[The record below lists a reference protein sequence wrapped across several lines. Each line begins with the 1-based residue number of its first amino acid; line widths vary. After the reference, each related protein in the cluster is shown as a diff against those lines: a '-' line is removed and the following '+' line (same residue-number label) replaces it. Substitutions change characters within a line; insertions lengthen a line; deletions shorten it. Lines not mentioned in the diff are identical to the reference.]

1 MTRPLFRAALAAALT
16 ALAAC
21 GGGSGGGGGG
31 GGGGQSGVGDGL
43 TVTPAA
49 IGFAAVRSAPV
60 PNSQVVSITLTR
72 DDITNL
78 VGGYVPGSPFPSWFY
93 VDTPVG
99 AGRYW
104 TIRLHIASTLL
115 GPGTYTTTLRIAATV
130 GSTVV
135 GWRDVQVSF
144 VVRAFGVTPTALPA
158 TKVLG
163 SSYGAAMPYPD
174 VEVDAPT
181 GTAWTAS
188 TSDEWVTLARTTGTG
203 SYGGIRV
210 NVDASTKPLGTYLAT
225 ATFSSAL
232 GTDTATVTLTVSPP
246 KLTVLDPDGAT
257 TLVLSGASGHDLTTK
272 TLQVSLDTGTNAHP
286 WTAST
291 AYDWIELVTTSG
303 SASMTPGALKVR
315 ASAAAAA
322 WPVGTYSGTIE
333 LRATIEAG
341 TARETVVT
349 KTVPVRLT
357 LDDLRILVDRQGVG
371 LVSMPGYS
379 SLTRSL
385 RVRTNRGV
393 AESWIAT
400 ATSDGNWLGVASDHG
415 TTADPLVLTADP
427 TGLATDTVH
436 VGTVTVSS
444 PDVGNVETVRVGLW
458 VGSVD
463 PAAVASVA
471 FTQWNTDDPSLV
483 ADPVA
488 PHVYVHGHQPSEIEI
503 WNVHTRTKVGTIQV
517 PNADLGSMTV
527 SGDGRR
533 LFAVDRAPT
542 PRRVVPIDLDPV
554 SVGSAWTIPQ
564 LNGPRILWTRA
575 NGVPVLLAV
584 AANNPGSAHDPE
596 TGTAWSGATFATSTT
611 SETILA
617 ASADG
622 TRFCAL
628 ETPLLV
634 TGAGLDLECHLLDAS
649 ISGGTTRSVV
659 VGPNR
664 LPPSG
669 YGYGYGFD
677 VALSADGARVY
688 VAATSATSLH
698 VFDVDVSGD
707 GALKDAG
714 ILATGASPRAVQV
727 GQDGRIYCGTAG
739 TGGPSALVFAPGGG
753 AAQSTYALGIGS
765 VIAPFLAVSADGH
778 QVVTLTAPDNGAYNA
793 TRMTTVSVQP

>member
-1 MTRPLFRAALAAALT
+1 ML
-16 ALAAC
+16 
-21 GGGSGGGGGG
+21 
-31 GGGGQSGVGDGL
+31 
-43 TVTPAA
+43 
-49 IGFAAVRSAPV
+49 
-60 PNSQVVSITLTR
+60 PNSQLVSITLTR
-72 DDITNL
+72 NDITSI

-104 TIRLHIASTLL
+104 TIRLHAASTLL
-115 GPGTYTTTLRIAATV
+115 GPGTYTTTLRVAAVV
-130 GSTVV
+130 GTTVV
-135 GWRDVQVSF
+135 AWRDVQVSY

-158 TKVLG
+158 MKVLG
-163 SSYGAAMPYPD
+163 SSYGAAMPYPE
-174 VEVDAPT
+174 VEVDAPS

-203 SYGGIRV
+203 SVANIRV
-210 NVDASTKPLGTYLAT
+210 NLDASTKPVGTYVAT
-225 ATFSSAL
+225 ATFSSSL

-246 KLTVLDPDGAT
+246 KLTAVDPSGAT

-272 TLQVSLDTGTNAHP
+272 TLQVSLDTGWNAHP

-303 SASMTPGALKVR
+303 SASTMTPGTLKVR

-341 TARETVVT
+341 TAREYVVT

-357 LDDLRILVDRQGVG
+357 LDDLRILVEREGVG

-393 AESWIAT
+393 AESWNAT
-400 ATSDGNWLGVASDHG
+400 ATSEGNWLGVSAHG
-415 TTADPLVLTADP
+415 ATADPLILTADP

-436 VGTVTVSS
+436 LGTVTVSS
-444 PDVGNVETVRVGLW
+444 PDVAVGNVETVRVGLW

-463 PAAVASVA
+463 PAAVTSGA

-488 PHVYVHGHQPSEIEI
+488 PHVYVHGHQPSEIEV
-503 WNVHTRTKVGTIQV
+503 WNVHNRTKVATIQV

-554 SVGSAWTIPQ
+554 SVGSAWPVPQ
-564 LNGPRILWTRA
+564 INWPRIVWTRA
-575 NGVPVLLAV
+575 NGVPVLLSV
-584 AANNPGSAHDPE
+584 AAYNPGSIHDPD
-596 TGTAWSGATFATSTT
+596 TGTAFSGATFATST
-611 SETILA
+611 SFETILA

-628 ETPLLV
+628 ETPLGV
-634 TGAGLDLECHLLDAS
+634 SGAGLDLECHLLDAS
-649 ISGGTTRSVV
+649 ISGGTTRSVL

-664 LPPSG
+664 LPPP
-669 YGYGYGFD
+669 GYGYGFD
-677 VALSADGARVY
+677 VALSADGSRIY

-714 ILATGASPRAVQV
+714 ILTTGAYPRAVEV

-739 TGGPSALVFAPGGG
+739 SGGPSALVFAPDGGT
-753 AAQSTYALGIGS
+753 AQSTYAFGS
-765 VIAPFLAVSADGH
+765 VIAPFLAVSADGY
-778 QVVTLTAPDNGAYNA
+778 QVVTLTAPYDGYNA
-793 TRMTTVSVQP
+793 TRMTTVSVRP